1 MCFAAG
7 AIGSF
12 FTRQSVSGWYAA
24 LRKPVFN
31 PPSSVF
37 APVWTSLYLMMGIS
51 LFLIWRKGLQNG
63 RVRSAFYLFIFN
75 LALNAVWSFAFFG
88 NRSPL
93 AGLIVICALWAVIV
107 RIMVD
112 FFRISRIASALL
124 IPYIIW
130 VSFAAVLNGAILFL
144 NR

>member
-1 MCFAAG
+1 
-7 AIGSF
+7 
-12 FTRQSVSGWYAA
+12 
-24 LRKPVFN
+24 
-31 PPSSVF
+31 
-37 APVWTSLYLMMGIS
+37 MGIS